1 MNTVQ
6 LMHNHLSSLDQWI
19 LVIASWCTIAGFIW
33 AALNV
38 ASEEIIKANKEK
50 RRLEK
55 LNGVRK

>member
-1 MNTVQ
+1 MSSVQ
-6 LMHNHLSSLDQWI
+6 LMHNHLSNIDQWI
-19 LVIASWCTIAGFIW
+19 IIIFSWCTIVGFIW
-33 AALNV
+33 SALNV

>member
-1 MNTVQ
+1 MSNVQ
-6 LMHNHLSSLDQWI
+6 LMRNYLSDIDQWI

-33 AALNV
+33 SALNV